1 MTIHEPLAGIALPA
15 ASDHLFTED
24 DLERLHDASLRVLED
39 PGMCIMSPQLLEA
52 LEQHGAR
59 VDHAAQTVRFPR
71 VLVESTIAAMQ
82 ADLQNGRKPLLLN
95 GVVSSKSR
103 GPVQAKFGGAC
114 IEIFDW
120 ERQTLRQPMRND
132 LIDLVR
138 FGEALPD
145 VTTVGNPVV
154 YLFED
159 DGAPVDPRMQR
170 IKTAALIGCYTTKA
184 GATEVW
190 NAWELDYQ
198 MEIGQIVRG
207 GKEAYL
213 ANPCFVTAKET
224 ISPLVLEDK
233 AAEVL
238 ILLAQRGLPT
248 TIIPMPLTG
257 GSAPMSLAS
266 NVVMCNAEVLGV
278 ATAIRCVV
286 PDAWVAG
293 GVISGVLDMSS
304 GGASFAA
311 PEAILQDLGI
321 AELHERRY
329 GFDFAIGT
337 GYTDAKYPGVQ
348 SVMEKLAKYSATY
361 RSGRVNYPVGL
372 VNGGKAFSPEQALL
386 DLEVANWI
394 HQAGK
399 GIPVNEET
407 LGVDLIRKYGIGG
420 NQVGEDYTLQNMRK
434 VVWYPALMDRTLS
447 AGLEKDHERDMIA
460 RASTRK
466 QRIMAKAEYEIDA
479 DRRREIEALVRSAE
493 RSLNQ

>member
-1 MTIHEPLAGIALPA
+1 
-15 ASDHLFTED
+15 
-24 DLERLHDASLRVLED
+24 
-39 PGMCIMSPQLLEA
+39 
-52 LEQHGAR
+52 
-59 VDHAAQTVRFPR
+59 
-71 VLVESTIAAMQ
+71 MQ
-82 ADLQNGRKPLLLN
+82 VDLQSGRKPLLLN

-132 LIDLVR
+132 LVDLVR

-348 SVMEKLAKYSATY
+348 SIMEKLAKYSATY

-407 LGVDLIRKYGIGG
+407 LGVELIRKYGIGG

-447 AGLEKDHERDMIA
+447 AGLEKDRERDMIE
-460 RASTRK
+460 RASARK
-466 QRIMAKAEYEIDA
+466 QRIMAKAAYEIDA

-493 RSLNQ
+493 RSLNQQ